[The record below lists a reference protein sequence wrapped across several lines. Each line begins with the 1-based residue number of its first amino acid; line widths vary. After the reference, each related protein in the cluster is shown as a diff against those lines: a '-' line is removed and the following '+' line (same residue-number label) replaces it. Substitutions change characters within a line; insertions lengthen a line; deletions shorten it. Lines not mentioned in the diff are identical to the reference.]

1 MTTVRHESE
10 LLTPAEAATEL
21 RTTAATVKR
30 WLRSG
35 QLPGVKLPS
44 GEWRVVADD
53 LRGLR
58 THAIRDHR
66 RRDAPVTSREPA

>member
-21 RTTAATVKR
+21 RTSVGTLKR

-44 GEWRVVADD
+44 GEWRVAEGD
-53 LRGLR
+53 LRALR